1 MLISHYLVFKNNY
14 VVPNFNYWMLCYVTI
29 SRFSLY
35 VSLIG
40 FIKKNDGD
48 DDDDDNDLVSKLRM
62 SGTKY
67 PLPLHALMACT
78 GRTLTLLLSKPLIEL
93 KHENFFRTDENVV

>member
-1 MLISHYLVFKNNY
+1 MSAGCATVAQ
-14 VVPNFNYWMLCYVTI
+14 PADTRMLCYVTI
-29 SRFSLY
+29 STFSLY

-40 FIKKNDGD
+40 FMEKNDGD
-48 DDDDDNDLVSKLRM
+48 DDDDNELVSKLRM

-78 GRTLTLLLSKPLIEL
+78 GRTLNSFT
-93 KHENFFRTDENVV
+93 V